1 MAESQG
7 KIVIGPGLN
16 VWPHE
21 LKTAEALAI
30 AGYTVEFIRKSEID
44 HEKTADVLIDDAI
57 WEFKAPKSGK
67 TNMIQV
73 NMRRAL
79 HQSNCIVFDSRRMKD
94 LPNHVIER
102 EVRLRAGELKSL
114 KHLLYVNRQGSVI
127 AIK

>member
-1 MAESQG
+1 MVESQG